1 MNVRG
6 YGRRSD
12 DDQSAYSP
20 PAQERA
26 CKDWTRANGHE
37 WKGWFFDDDL
47 SGKREDRPELQKLL
61 RAAQADPGSIVVVHK
76 FDRLNRDTEAL
87 LRIVYKVLLPKRVQV
102 HSISEVFDPYTP
114 LGKVM
119 LTIGGSVSTSAGLE
133 AALTTW
139 DAFPAR
145 WLTWQAA
152 A

>member
-61 RAAQADPGSIVVVHK
+61 RTARRLVVAWRAERQRTAEQEDQIAH
-76 FDRLNRDTEAL
+76 L
-87 LRIVYKVLLPKRVQV
+87 
-102 HSISEVFDPYTP
+102 
-114 LGKVM
+114 
-119 LTIGGSVSTSAGLE
+119 
-133 AALTTW
+133 AALVVESEE
-139 DAFPAR
+139 
-145 WLTWQAA
+145 
-152 A
+152 